1 VGPLPA
7 SPSSLAISLARQTE
21 LWYVCLPQLR
31 EALIQTTRTDHHALV
46 CSCVVHRDLPD
57 LSEGYGGRR
66 PHTQASLSPRRRFL
80 RGEAIVATARQGNR
94 RPIQGGL
101 ARLAASEQQGR
112 RFLAFGD
119 GVVGSIGASS
129 IGSKHAAA
137 LSTRQP
143 ECIRD

>member
-31 EALIQTTRTDHHALV
+31 EALIQTTRTDHHARPRLLV
-46 CSCVVHRDLPD
+46 R
-57 LSEGYGGRR
+57 GGVRR
-66 PHTQASLSPRRRFL
+66 EEATHPSKSSPRRRFL